1 MRVIIIGA
9 GKIGFNIAK
18 VLTEQGHDVVIIEK
32 DEERANILQENL
44 DIQVVI
50 GNGAATP
57 SLMEAGIAEATLLV
71 AVTEVDE
78 INMIACI
85 LAKSYGVEKTVA
97 RVRNYEYVQ
106 DENNE
111 IKSTFAGIDLIIN
124 PELVTAREIAK
135 RIDVPEA
142 LDVVYF
148 GDGNIQLLEL
158 KINSEA
164 GASGK
169 YLKELNIPYP
179 FIIVAIVRG
188 DVMLIPHGNDKLLPD
203 DIIFILAKTKDMMKV
218 ERLLGTERK
227 KAERVMIL
235 GGGFTGYHLAK
246 ILEERRYSVK
256 IIEKEYK
263 RCLDL
268 TNKLDS
274 TLVLHGDAADI
285 DLLKTEGAGNMDIFV
300 CLTDDDKLNLLV
312 SLIVKHLG
320 AKKTIAQVR
329 RSDYISLM
337 ESVGIDVGISPRSLT
352 ANSILKFIN
361 RGSNV
366 VSVTLISND
375 KAEMMEFLVSQ
386 NSKVANKKLRELN
399 FPTGSIVGTI
409 YRNNKMIIPKGE
421 EYLKPGDIVTVFSLP
436 KFSARIIDYFVA
448 Q

>member
-1 MRVIIIGA
+1 V
-9 GKIGFNIAK
+9 
-18 VLTEQGHDVVIIEK
+18 
-32 DEERANILQENL
+32 
-44 DIQVVI
+44 
-50 GNGAATP
+50 
-57 SLMEAGIAEATLLV
+57 EAGIGEANLLV

-97 RVRNYEYVQ
+97 RVRNYEYLQ
-106 DENNE
+106 DDNSG
-111 IKSTFAGIDLIIN
+111 KSAFAGIDLIIN

-158 KINSEA
+158 KITDEA
-164 GASGK
+164 VVASK

-179 FIIVAIVRG
+179 FVIVAIVRDG
-188 DVMLIPHGNDKLLPD
+188 EMLIPHGDDKLLVN
-203 DIIFILAKTKDMMKV
+203 DIIFILAKTKDMMKI

-227 KAERVMIL
+227 RAERVMIL

-263 RCLDL
+263 RCRDL
-268 TNKLDS
+268 SNTLNN

-285 DLLKTEGAGNMDIFV
+285 DLLKSEGAGDADVFV

-329 RSDYISLM
+329 RSDYITLM
-337 ESVGIDVGISPRSLT
+337 ESVGIDVGISPRTLT
-352 ANSILKFIN
+352 ANAILRFIN
-361 RGSNV
+361 RGNNV
-366 VSVTLISND
+366 VSVTLLSDD
-375 KAEMMEFLVSQ
+375 KAEMLEFIVSQ
-386 NSKVANKKLRELN
+386 QSKIANKKLKDLN
-399 FPTGSIVGTI
+399 FPNGAIIGTI
-409 YRNNKMIIPKGE
+409 YRNNKMLIPKGE
-421 EYLKPGDIVTVFSLP
+421 EYLKPNDVVTVFSLP
-436 KFSARIIDYFVA
+436 KSSSRIIDYFVV
-448 Q
+448 

>member
-9 GKIGFNIAK
+9 GKIGFNIARIL
-18 VLTEQGHDVVIIEK
+18 VEQGHDIVVIEK
-32 DEERANILQENL
+32 DDARARVLQENL
-44 DIQVVI
+44 DIQVVV
-50 GNGAATP
+50 GNGAGTKV
-57 SLMEAGIAEATLLV
+57 LVEAGIGEANLLV

-106 DENNE
+106 DDNSG
-111 IKSTFAGIDLIIN
+111 KSAFAGIDLIIN

-158 KINSEA
+158 KIMSEA
-164 GASGK
+164 VVAEK
-169 YLKELNIPYP
+169 HLKDLNIPYP
-179 FIIVAIVRG
+179 FIIVAIVRAG
-188 DVMLIPHGNDKLLPD
+188 EMLIPHGDDKLMAN
-203 DIIFILAKTKDMMKV
+203 DIIFILAKTKDMMKI

-263 RCLDL
+263 RCMDL
-268 TNKLDS
+268 SNALNN

-285 DLLKTEGAGNMDIFV
+285 DLLKSEGAGDADVFV

-337 ESVGIDVGISPRSLT
+337 ESVGIDVGISPRTLT
-352 ANSILKFIN
+352 ANAILRFIN
-361 RGSNV
+361 RGNNV
-366 VSVTLISND
+366 VSVTLLSDD
-375 KAEMMEFLVSQ
+375 KAEMMEFIVSQ
-386 NSKVANKKLRELN
+386 QSKIANKKLKDIN
-399 FPTGSIVGTI
+399 FPNGAIIGTI
-409 YRNNKMIIPKGE
+409 YRNNKMLIPKGE
-421 EYLKPGDIVTVFSLP
+421 ECLKPGDVVTVFALP
-436 KFSARIIDYFVA
+436 KSSSRIIDYFVV
-448 Q
+448 